1 MNAISSSQ
9 LKTSSSSQVPQAGH
23 SQSMSTARVAI
34 ELETVRKRLRDLDI
48 ECREKADAAAMKNTE
63 AVYETVEQ
71 IREQATA
78 NVEKAIKELQE
89 QYNAEIEA
97 SHQALEKQQKEEL
110 ALLLEKEKC
119 NESEIETKRAAMEK
133 EIAEKKDQTEKD
145 IVRYRAKKEAD
156 RDEQIKRLQEQ
167 ICQLEKQCEKDI
179 ADYAERRQET
189 NMLLLDQLNQ
199 RLEIELKNQA
209 QRGSLNA
216 NLKAEEVKARY
227 TRAHREADEKLN
239 RSMAMAMA
247 ALRTNHESQLDEK
260 LAQAKVNQQAGKDK
274 ARARIEEEYREERYK
289 LVAEIEEMESKI
301 KGSLV
306 AEQRELE
313 RRLKKKAQL
322 LIMLGMDDTNY
333 LPDEDLVGKRF
344 KFKIAR
350 GQIVVQS
357 SASTVYVASQESG
370 GECFCKVSF
379 LYLIIP
385 MLDIIYLS
393 TNVVKLRLP

>member
-1 MNAISSSQ
+1 MKAISSSQ

-48 ECREKADAAAMKNTE
+48 ECREKADAAAKKNTE

-97 SHQALEKQQKEEL
+97 SHQTLDKQQKEEL
-110 ALLLEKEKC
+110 ALLLEKEEC
-119 NESEIETKRAAMEK
+119 NESEIEAKRAAMAK

-167 ICQLEKQCEKDI
+167 IGQLEKQCEKDI
-179 ADYAERRQET
+179 TDYAERRQET
-189 NMLLLDQLNQ
+189 SMVLMDQLNQ

-239 RSMAMAMA
+239 RSMSMAMA
-247 ALRTNHESQLDEK
+247 ALRTKQESQLNEK
-260 LAQAKVNQQAGKDK
+260 LAQAKVNQQAGKDT

-289 LVAEIEEMESKI
+289 LVAEIDEMESKI

-322 LIMLGMDDTNY
+322 LIMLGMDDTHY

-344 KFKIAR
+344 KFKISR

-370 GECFCKVSF
+370 DECFCKVSS
-379 LYLIIP
+379 LYLIITMSDMIYQQ
-385 MLDIIYLS
+385 ML
-393 TNVVKLRLP
+393 